1 MKKIEVNTIQEATR
15 LLPKFGVLI
24 VSLLLYNGESVEVY
38 DEVNDTTYIFNSKR
52 EREVGQ

>member
-1 MKKIEVNTIQEATR
+1 MKKIEINTIQEAAR
-15 LLPKFGVLI
+15 LLPKFGVLV

-52 EREVGQ
+52 EVGQ

>member
-1 MKKIEVNTIQEATR
+1 MKKIEINTIQEAAR
-15 LLPKFGVLI
+15 LLPKLGVLV

-52 EREVGQ
+52 EVGQ